1 MVICVASFISREA
14 LHLTQYPLAN
24 AAPPDG
30 LSSQRTLALWLGRS
44 TPYDHKTPTL
54 RPGFVVRKG
63 RVGISCCRIQQAAS
77 LMPTESALTRRGR
90 GCPRESRAFV
100 DRDRATAGSDRR
112 HERQLPRRPP
122 GAFGHR
128 PPPYADR
135 RR

>member
-90 GCPRESRAFV
+90 SSRESRAFV
-100 DRDRATAGSDRR
+100 DRDRVAAGSDRR

-122 GAFGHR
+122 SAFGHR
-128 PPPYADR
+128 LPPYADR
-135 RR
+135 GR

>member
-1 MVICVASFISREA
+1 MVICCGSFISREA

-30 LSSQRTLALWLGRS
+30 LSSQRTLALWLGRT

-77 LMPTESALTRRGR
+77 LVPTEPAAKRRRG
-90 GCPRESRAFV
+90 PSAREGRAFV
-100 DRDRATAGSDRR
+100 DRDRAAAWSNRR
-112 HERQLPRRPP
+112 
-122 GAFGHR
+122 
-128 PPPYADR
+128 Y
-135 RR
+135 